1 MKIRINKYL
10 SMCGVSSRRN
20 ADELIKR
27 GAVSINGEIEKN
39 LGCTISPENDVVQVR
54 GVVIKP
60 EQNRY
65 IMLNK
70 PKLYITAL
78 GEGQDDKKTIQ
89 ELISEIPQRV
99 YPVGRLDYDV
109 DGLLVCTNDGEL
121 ANRVLHPSFELR
133 KTYRAVVKGD
143 ISRAKSLRM
152 GDGAM
157 LEDGY
162 AKPDS
167 IKVLKSDKTS
177 SILEISFHEG
187 RNHIVKRFF
196 AEFMHP
202 VKQLSRISVGP
213 LKLGNLNRGEWRDLT
228 NKELGSLKKA
238 LQLAN

>member
-27 GAVSINGEIEKN
+27 GAISINGNVERN
-39 LGCTISPENDVVQVR
+39 LGCTIDPSKDVVRAR
-54 GVVIKP
+54 GVIVKP

-65 IMLNK
+65 IVLNK

-89 ELISEIPQRV
+89 ELISDISQRV

-121 ANRVLHPSFELR
+121 ANRILHPSFELS
-133 KTYRAVVKGD
+133 KTYRAVVKGEV
-143 ISRAKSLRM
+143 SKAKSLRM
-152 GDGAM
+152 GEGIE

-213 LKLGNLNRGEWRDLT
+213 LKLGNLNRGQWRDLT
-228 NKELGSLKKA
+228 DKELGSLKKA
-238 LQLAN
+238 LQLRN